1 MKKGSLK
8 WTEIIY
14 REVEPEDLAKVDKEL
29 MDEYET
35 SVTIEVEIDGTYTV
49 SCKVLTEGWKDLPIG
64 E

>member
-14 REVEPEDLAKVDKEL
+14 REVEPEDLSKVDKEL

-35 SVTIEVEIDGTYTV
+35 SVTVEVEIDGTYTV
-49 SCKVLTEGWKDLPIG
+49 SCKVLTEGWKDLPIDK
-64 E
+64 